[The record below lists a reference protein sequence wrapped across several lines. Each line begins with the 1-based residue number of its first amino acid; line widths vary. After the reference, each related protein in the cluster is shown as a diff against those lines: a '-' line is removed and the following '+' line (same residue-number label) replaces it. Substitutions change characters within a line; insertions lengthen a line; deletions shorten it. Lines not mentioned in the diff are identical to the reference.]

1 MAMPSKETS
10 EKKSDRSV
18 DEAKIRRLA
27 AIMRDSNDAITLS
40 DLDGRIIAWNRGAE
54 LMYGYTEEEALRMT
68 MWQITPAACVR
79 ENKEFIR
86 RLMAGEAI
94 VSFETQR
101 STKDGRTLDIWMTVT
116 KLVDDAGKPIGI
128 GSSDRDISGRIQA
141 EKALREGEEKYR
153 GLVDNANEAIL
164 VAQDGLL
171 RFVNRKAG
179 EISGRSMVELMTKP
193 FAHFIHPEDRQ
204 MVADNYVNRMKGKS
218 LPLRYEFRLLSVDG
232 SAKWVEISTVVI
244 EWEQRPATLNFLT
257 DITDRK
263 NAEEA
268 LRQSEEKYRTLFDG
282 AKDGIALADSATGVI
297 IECNQA
303 LCDMVE
309 RDKQELLG
317 QSHSVLHPPQ
327 EIESGR
333 SFSFA
338 KHKDSDDPGLVTE
351 DRLIS
356 KSGKIIPVEIC
367 AARIRMKAHDY
378 LMGVFR
384 DCSGRKRLEEEKAR
398 LQSQLLQAQKMEA
411 IGVLAG
417 GVAHDFNNLLTAI
430 SGYTTLAMGKTD
442 ELNPMYRDLKQVG
455 VAAAKA
461 AAIVRQL
468 LLFGRKQH
476 MEPVPMDFNATTSR
490 LIKMLDRLI
499 GEDIAIQTYLE
510 KDLWTILG
518 DEGNIEQVLMNL
530 SVNARDAMPDGGK
543 LFIKTENVT
552 IDREYC
558 RRYNAGRPG
567 RFVCL
572 SIKDTGTG
580 MDEYTQE
587 HIFEPFFTTKDAGKG
602 TGLGLSVV
610 FGIVQQHNGWI
621 TVYSEHG
628 LGATFKV
635 YFPSSSAR
643 PEEQSHQEPPLASQQ
658 GMGERILVVED
669 NAEVREIAKEMLTI
683 NGYAVVP
690 VSSAREARE
699 LFEKENGG
707 FDLVFTDM
715 ILTDSTG
722 AQLVDGLLSR
732 WKFGVIIASGYT
744 DEKSNWSLIKEKRY
758 RFLNKPYSMQEL
770 LAAVKDE
777 LAKKEI

>member
-1 MAMPSKETS
+1 MDEATIRSLSRFPAENPSPVIRLNKDGVILYANEASAPLLSSWKCGLKMPVPESIKEIAREAFDHGVKSTS
-10 EKKSDRSV
+10 EIEIDKKTF
-18 DEAKIRRLA
+18 LF
-27 AIMRDSNDAITLS
+27 TLVPIPEERY
-40 DLDGRIIAWNRGAE
+40 LN
-54 LMYGYTEEEALRMT
+54 MYGVDITEHKR
-68 MWQITPAACVR
+68 
-79 ENKEFIR
+79 
-86 RLMAGEAI
+86 
-94 VSFETQR
+94 
-101 STKDGRTLDIWMTVT
+101 
-116 KLVDDAGKPIGI
+116 
-128 GSSDRDISGRIQA
+128 A
-141 EKALREGEEKYR
+141 EKALRESEEKYR
-153 GLVDNANEAIL
+153 GLVDTANEAIL

-171 RFVNRKAG
+171 KFVNRKAE
-179 EISGRSMVELMTKP
+179 EISGRSVVDLMTRP

-204 MVADNYVNRMKGKS
+204 MVADNYVNRIKGKS
-218 LPLRYEFRLLSVDG
+218 LPLQYEFRLLSVDG
-232 SAKWVEISTVVI
+232 SAKWVEISTAVI

-257 DITDRK
+257 DITARK

-268 LRQSEEKYRTLFDG
+268 LRQSEGKYRALFDG
-282 AKDGIALADSATGVI
+282 AKDGIALADTKTGVI
-297 IECNQA
+297 VECNQA

-309 RDKQELLG
+309 RDKQELVG
-317 QSHSVLHPPQ
+317 QSQSVLHAPQ
-327 EIESGR
+327 ELVSGQT
-333 SFSFA
+333 SAFVNHNKSIDADF
-338 KHKDSDDPGLVTE
+338 VVE
-351 DRLIS
+351 DTLMS
-356 KSGKIIPVEIC
+356 KSGRIIPVEIR
-367 AARIRMKAHDY
+367 AARIRMNGRDF

-384 DCSGRKRLEEEKAR
+384 DGTGRKRLEEEKAR

-442 ELNPMYRDLKQVG
+442 ELNPLYRDLKQVG

-476 MEPVPMDFNATTSR
+476 MEPLAMDLNATISR

-499 GEDIAIQTYLE
+499 GEDIAIQTFLE

-530 SVNARDAMPDGGK
+530 SVNARDAMPNGGK

-558 RRYNAGRPG
+558 RRFNAGRPG
-567 RFVCL
+567 RFVCV

-580 MDEYTQE
+580 MDETTQE
-587 HIFEPFFTTKDAGKG
+587 HIFEPFFTTKAAGKG

-610 FGIVQQHNGWI
+610 FGIVQQHNGWV
-621 TVYSEHG
+621 TVYSEPG

-643 PEEQSHQEPPLASQQ
+643 PDEQSNQEAPLASLQ

-669 NAEVREIAKEMLTI
+669 HAEVREIAKEMLTI
-683 NGYAVVP
+683 NGYTVFP
-690 VSSAREARE
+690 VASAGEARE

-777 LAKKEI
+777 LAKKEM